1 MSNGSKRRIIK
12 MKRDFY
18 FFLIIAFML
27 SCNGQKKMAEH
38 QAVNNNGQLTL
49 VDQNN
54 YSGVDSTETMVITN
68 AKALKLF
75 YSRIN
80 RTRKPGL
87 PVPEIDFSKNMVVV
101 LCSSDEVLE
110 NGHGLSVFEETD
122 TEMVFGRS
130 KETKNENSASSSNST
145 TLVSPFF
152 VYKMPL
158 TEKKV
163 SFQKME

>member
-1 MSNGSKRRIIK
+1 MNNVSKKRIIE
-12 MKRDFY
+12 MKKYFY
-18 FFLIIAFML
+18 FFIVVGIIL
-27 SCNGQKKMAEH
+27 SCNGQKKVVEQEKANET
-38 QAVNNNGQLTL
+38 GQLTL
-49 VDQNN
+49 IDRNN
-54 YSGVDSTETMVITN
+54 YSGVDSTETMVITS

-87 PVPEIDFSKNMVVV
+87 PVPEIDFSKEMVVV
-101 LCSSDEVLE
+101 LCSTDEFSNNE
-110 NGHGLSVFEETD
+110 RGLSVLEETD
-122 TEMVFGRS
+122 TEMVFGRPYVV
-130 KETKNENSASSSNST
+130 KNKNSSSSSNPT

-163 SFQKME
+163 TFKKSE

>member
-1 MSNGSKRRIIK
+1 MQRSFN
-12 MKRDFY
+12 
-18 FFLIIAFML
+18 FLIIVAIML
-27 SCNGQKKMAEH
+27 SCNGQKKMAEQ
-38 QAVNNNGQLTL
+38 QATNDSGQLTL

-54 YSGVDSTETMVITN
+54 YSGADSTETMVITN
-68 AKALKLF
+68 AKALKSF

-101 LCSSDEVLE
+101 LCSSDEVTGSE
-110 NGHGLSVFEETD
+110 YGLSVLEETD
-122 TEMVFGRS
+122 TEMVFGRP
-130 KETKNENSASSSNST
+130 KVAKNENSASSSNPT

-163 SFQKME
+163 SFK

>member
-1 MSNGSKRRIIK
+1 
-12 MKRDFY
+12 
-18 FFLIIAFML
+18 ML
-27 SCNGQKKMAEH
+27 SCNGQKKMAE
-38 QAVNNNGQLTL
+38 QQKTDDNGQFTL
-49 VDQNN
+49 IDQNN
-54 YSGVDSTETMVITN
+54 YSGADSTETMVIRN

-87 PVPEIDFSKNMVVV
+87 PVPEIDFSQHMVIV
-101 LCSSDEVLE
+101 LCSSDEFSKNE
-110 NGHGLSVFEETD
+110 SGLSVLEETD

-130 KETKNENSASSSNST
+130 NASRSEHSTSSSNPT

-163 SFQKME
+163 SFKKSE